1 MLVRYL
7 PRESALVAAMND
19 GQPVWDSTDHLL
31 ADLWALLVRI
41 NSDPK
46 KVSGDLDHPVREA
59 MTRKARAESKAKLK
73 ELFLARKTLY
83 DNDTGR

>member
-19 GQPVWDSTDHLL
+19 GQPVWDSTEHLL

-46 KVSGDLDHPVREA
+46 KAPSDLDHPVREA
-59 MTRKARAESKAKLK
+59 MTKKARAESKAKLK
-73 ELFLARKTLY
+73 KMFLERKNLY
-83 DNDTGR
+83 TNDSGR